1 MKFKKLFEPCKVGRV
16 ELKNRI
22 IMPPMS
28 TNYAEDGWV
37 TERMR
42 NYYVERAKGGASL
55 IMVEDAIVDYPMGRH
70 LMYPLRIDDDKCLPG
85 LRSLAEAIKAAGA
98 KAALQL
104 GHAGRKA
111 GKVAGNGYL
120 ALTRGQIPVA
130 PSRIAH
136 PATGYVVPRELT
148 FDEIEELIDKFAEAA
163 RRVRDAGFDAL
174 SLHCAHMYLV
184 NQFLSPA
191 SNQRTDEYGG
201 DLDGRFRFLQRIIE
215 KIKHRVGEDYPM
227 LCRINGEEPLA
238 NGLKLEDNKKIARK
252 LEEAGM
258 DAISVSYG
266 NSGIVLHTPD
276 FVSSIAPMR
285 IPRGCLVRFAEGIKQ
300 AVSLPVIAGGRI
312 NSPELAEQILEE
324 GRADLISMG
333 RALLADPG
341 LPRKTAEGRTEDI
354 RPCIACLQGCG
365 RRLELDSELGITC
378 TVNPAVGKEEEL
390 RITPADKRKKIL
402 IAGGGPAG
410 MQAAIVA
417 ALRGHQ
423 VLVYEEGDELGGQ
436 MLVARIPPGKEEIAN
451 LIDYLRIQV
460 KKLGVE
466 IKLKTRVSPEIVR
479 QIRPDVLILAIGARP
494 FMPEIPGIDGEN
506 VVTAIEALKGDVQL
520 KDKIA
525 ILGGGQVGT
534 ETAEFLAQ
542 KGKQVILIEML
553 AQVASDIPNTG
564 RQLLLFSLEDL
575 NVRVLTTTKAEQVT
589 ATGVTVSKLGQK
601 QFIEADTI
609 LLALGAKPDTELAG
623 TLRNQVP
630 ELYLIGD
637 CMEPRKILD
646 GIAEGTEIAREV

>member
-402 IAGGGPAG
+402 IAGGGPA
-410 MQAAIVA
+410 
-417 ALRGHQ
+417 
-423 VLVYEEGDELGGQ
+423 
-436 MLVARIPPGKEEIAN
+436 N

-525 ILGGGQVGT
+525 ILGGGQVGA